1 MYLYYMMFVDLRF
14 LMTNLYLYID
24 PGSGSL
30 LLQFIIG
37 IVLGVSM
44 FFKVIK
50 YKIMSFFGGKK
61 NKQDA

>member
-1 MYLYYMMFVDLRF
+1 
-14 LMTNLYLYID
+14 MTNLYLYID

-30 LLQFIIG
+30 VLQFIIG
-37 IVLGVSM
+37 IVLGISM

-61 NKQDA
+61 DKPES